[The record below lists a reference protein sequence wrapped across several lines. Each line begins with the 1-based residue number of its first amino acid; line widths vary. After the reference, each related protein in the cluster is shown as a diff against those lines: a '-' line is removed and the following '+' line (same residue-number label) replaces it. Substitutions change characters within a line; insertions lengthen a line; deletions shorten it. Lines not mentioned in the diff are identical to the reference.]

1 VSADT
6 AIRARAG
13 RAGSAVGIGARHMA
27 RLGARGWAGLFLMPA
42 LLLILFVS
50 IFPLVASLYMAFTK
64 LTMTPGGFELKEVG
78 WLNFRKLITGS
89 QQGRFLGKIGEVPV
103 DVVLVGLLLFAGLA
117 ALLLRPVAQ
126 LPARRV
132 RAGAPRLLAALIGA
146 ALLSLLYLNLRLD
159 GFGAVGTT
167 LIFVIFGVGLQFAL
181 GLALAAIC
189 YERLRGVRVFR
200 AIFFIPFMI
209 TPVGIAYMTRMI
221 ADTQRG
227 PVSGL
232 WSLFGLGEFS
242 WATDPLAARI
252 AVIMG
257 DTWQWVPFMF
267 ILLTAALESL
277 PTETREAAQIDGAN
291 RWQTFRY
298 VTLPQLA
305 PVAITLILI
314 RMIEAFKIIDLPN
327 VLTAGGPGTATE
339 SLALYGY
346 ITWRALDLGG
356 SAAISYLMLI
366 LVTLATLGLILG
378 TRPVRQTR

>member
-1 VSADT
+1 MNADT
-6 AIRARAG
+6 VIPARTGGAAVWNGTRLRARL
-13 RAGSAVGIGARHMA
+13 AR
-27 RLGARGWAGLFLMPA
+27 RGWAGLFLMPA

-50 IFPLVASLYMAFTK
+50 IFPLVASLYMAFAK
-64 LTMTPGGFELKEVG
+64 LTMTPGGFQLKEVG

-89 QQGRFLGKIGEVPV
+89 QQGRFLGAIGDLPADAVM
-103 DVVLVGLLLFAGLA
+103 VGLLIFGGVG
-117 ALLLRPVAQ
+117 ALLLRPVMR
-126 LPARRV
+126 LPAGRI
-132 RAGAPRLLAALIGA
+132 RAGLPRLFAALTAALIFG
-146 ALLSLLYLNLRLD
+146 LLYLNLRLD

-167 LIFVIFGVGLQFAL
+167 LIFVIFGVLLQFAL

-189 YERLRGVRVFR
+189 YERLRGVRFFR

-227 PVSGL
+227 PISGL

-291 RWQTFRY
+291 RWQIFCY

-356 SAAISYLMLI
+356 SAAISYLMLV
-366 LVTLATLGLILG
+366 LVTLATIGLILG
-378 TRPVRQTR
+378 SRPVRRAA

>member
-1 VSADT
+1 
-6 AIRARAG
+6 
-13 RAGSAVGIGARHMA
+13 
-27 RLGARGWAGLFLMPA
+27 
-42 LLLILFVS
+42 
-50 IFPLVASLYMAFTK
+50 
-64 LTMTPGGFELKEVG
+64 
-78 WLNFRKLITGS
+78 
-89 QQGRFLGKIGEVPV
+89 
-103 DVVLVGLLLFAGLA
+103 
-117 ALLLRPVAQ
+117 
-126 LPARRV
+126 
-132 RAGAPRLLAALIGA
+132 
-146 ALLSLLYLNLRLD
+146 
-159 GFGAVGTT
+159 
-167 LIFVIFGVGLQFAL
+167 
-181 GLALAAIC
+181 
-189 YERLRGVRVFR
+189 
-200 AIFFIPFMI
+200 MI

-227 PVSGL
+227 PIAGL
-232 WSLFGLGEFS
+232 WSFFGLGEFS

-339 SLALYGY
+339 SLALFGY
-346 ITWRALDLGG
+346 ITWRSLDLGG
-356 SAAISYLMLI
+356 SAAISYLMLL
-366 LVTLATLGLILG
+366 LVSVATIGLILG
-378 TRPVRQTR
+378 SRPVRAVR